1 MLNGEELL
9 ACVILSSLLGV
20 VVFGFF
26 GWIQKRATGRWHDAI
41 SAEA

>member
-1 MLNGEELL
+1 
-9 ACVILSSLLGV
+9 
-20 VVFGFF
+20 VFGFF